1 MSLSTN
7 EVHIKL
13 TYEEYKDLKN
23 YCDLNKVPQEQVVK
37 NSYKQGFNIERY
49 GLLSGTQQ
57 PQEPVIEYVEKE
69 VIKYVEKPVEV
80 IKEIEVIR
88 EIIKEIPSPP
98 KEVIIKEYV
107 DREVVRE
114 VPVEK
119 IIEKIVKVSDDTQIN
134 ELLSKIEKLENTPPK
149 IVEVIK
155 EITVDVIKEVIVE
168 KEVQS
173 NLQPKLDALQGTLQ
187 KVRQENI
194 EKEKKIQEYEKILLE
209 FKKLKDETKA
219 VYLRGSNLDDK
230 LYK

>member
-13 TYEEYKDLKN
+13 TYDEYKDLKN
-23 YCDLNKVPQEQVVK
+23 YCELNKVSQEQVVK

-57 PQEPVIEYVEKE
+57 PQEPVIEYIEKE
-69 VIKYVEKPVEV
+69 VIKYVEKPVEI
-80 IKEIEVIR
+80 IKEIEVI
-88 EIIKEIPSPP
+88 KEVYLPP
-98 KEVIIKEYV
+98 KEVIVTEYI
-107 DREVVRE
+107 DREVIRE

-119 IIEKIVKVSDDTQIN
+119 IVEKIVQVSDNTQIN
-134 ELLSKIEKLENTPPK
+134 ELLSEIEKLKKTPPK

-155 EITVDVIKEVIVE
+155 EIPVDVIKEVIVE

-187 KVRQENI
+187 KIRQENI